1 MGVNAMKN
9 KTKSIIIVLIV
20 FILISIFI
28 FEVFKFEI
36 ISCEIAEINENY
48 IQAKVP
54 YPIEWHLDSDDE
66 VSIANLNGETIPIN
80 GLNWGHYSSSRKF

>member
-48 IQAKVP
+48 I
-54 YPIEWHLDSDDE
+54 
-66 VSIANLNGETIPIN
+66 
-80 GLNWGHYSSSRKF
+80 